1 MKTKTTYLFLLLMT
15 MVLGLHSCKADKVD
29 GAVFSLSIDGQEST
43 SITFGYGQT
52 FVMAKLS
59 SNTGWSLSSD
69 QPWCTLSNVSGD
81 PTDEQYIKI
90 AVERNTTDAG
100 RTATITMNA
109 GGNIRQYTVT
119 QTSKNAETYP
129 VGMEKDA
136 IETIKSIQMGI
147 NLGNTLE
154 ATDGEEAWGAPRTT
168 QAIIDQMKAWGFNA
182 IRVPCSWNQY
192 LEADGITI
200 KPDWMNRVKEVVD
213 YCMNADMY
221 TIINIHWDGGW
232 MEGSCDASMM
242 TSDSIARVE
251 AKVYKLWTQ
260 IATTFRDYDGR
271 LLFAGANEPVVESR
285 EDMIVLNRYEQAFVH
300 AVRRTGGN
308 NLYRNLV
315 IQGPRTDINRT
326 DMWMELPE
334 DTVSARTIVEVHYYD
349 PFNFCLNEEEETST
363 YFWGKPYAQYGPIDE
378 GWQEEHVCKQFDK
391 MKKKFVDKGIPLV
404 LGEYCSMYRTH
415 PVDSLQEICHESQ
428 GYFTGY
434 VTEQAKNNGLAPFLW
449 DIQNGGL
456 FDRST
461 GKILLPTVY
470 NQLKEGAE
478 RGQYP
483 F

>member
-1 MKTKTTYLFLLLMT
+1 MKTKITYLFLLLMT

-52 FVMAKLS
+52 FFMAKLS
-59 SNTGWSLSSD
+59 SNAGWSLSSD

-154 ATDGEEAWGAPRTT
+154 ATGGEEAWGAPRTT

-200 KPDWMNRVKEVVD
+200 KPWWMNRVKEVID
-213 YCMNADMY
+213 YCMNADLY
-221 TIINIHWDGGW
+221 TILIGIKDGW
-232 MEGSCDASMM
+232 KNPAM
-242 TSDSIARVE
+242 
-251 AKVYKLWTQ
+251 
-260 IATTFRDYDGR
+260 
-271 LLFAGANEPVVESR
+271 
-285 EDMIVLNRYEQAFVH
+285 
-300 AVRRTGGN
+300 
-308 NLYRNLV
+308 
-315 IQGPRTDINRT
+315 
-326 DMWMELPE
+326 LP
-334 DTVSARTIVEVHYYD
+334 
-349 PFNFCLNEEEETST
+349 
-363 YFWGKPYAQYGPIDE
+363 
-378 GWQEEHVCKQFDK
+378 
-391 MKKKFVDKGIPLV
+391 
-404 LGEYCSMYRTH
+404 
-415 PVDSLQEICHESQ
+415 
-428 GYFTGY
+428 
-434 VTEQAKNNGLAPFLW
+434 
-449 DIQNGGL
+449 
-456 FDRST
+456 
-461 GKILLPTVY
+461 
-470 NQLKEGAE
+470 
-478 RGQYP
+478 
-483 F
+483 